1 MKHNGM
7 YSVEHLQLESFQ
19 DLNMFVCEC
28 LRMYPTQMTTR
39 KVTESF
45 IFDGHIISVGTF
57 IDIDLL
63 LLHMNPLFWDL
74 PEQILPERF
83 LQGSGK
89 HAYQYLPFSAGQR
102 NCAAEKCIHTVIKT
116 IIITFVERV
125 KIKIVNKVTNA
136 NKVMNGTVHILRSHH
151 IPYDV
156 MHTTFGMT
164 SHHIPYDVRHI

>member
-63 LLHMNPLFWDL
+63 LLHMNPVTLL
-74 PEQILPERF
+74 TILILTLSTKVIIIVF
-83 LQGSGK
+83 ITVCI
-89 HAYQYLPFSAGQR
+89 HFSAAQFL
-102 NCAAEKCIHTVIKT
+102 CPAEKG
-116 IIITFVERV
+116 R
-125 KIKIVNKVTNA
+125 
-136 NKVMNGTVHILRSHH
+136 
-151 IPYDV
+151 Y
-156 MHTTFGMT
+156 
-164 SHHIPYDVRHI
+164 

>member
-28 LRMYPTQMTTR
+28 LRMYTTQMTTR

-74 PEQILPERF
+74 PEKICRKDFCKEVVNMHISIFPF
-83 LQGSGK
+83 L
-89 HAYQYLPFSAGQR
+89 LDR
-102 NCAAEKCIHTVIKT
+102 E
-116 IIITFVERV
+116 
-125 KIKIVNKVTNA
+125 IVLLKNVY
-136 NKVMNGTVHILRSHH
+136 IR
-151 IPYDV
+151 
-156 MHTTFGMT
+156 
-164 SHHIPYDVRHI
+164 